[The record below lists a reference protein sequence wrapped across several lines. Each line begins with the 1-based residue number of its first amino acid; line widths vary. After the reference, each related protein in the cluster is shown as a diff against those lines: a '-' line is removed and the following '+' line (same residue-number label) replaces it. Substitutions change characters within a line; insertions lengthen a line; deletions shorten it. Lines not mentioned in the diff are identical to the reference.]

1 MCAYMCMICVHML
14 YYICDVYCIYV
25 IFVMSISQYI
35 LLYIYNLYAYHTT
48 LSIYVCIEADLSYP
62 SLYPSSTIQHPPNG
76 RPSRPVS
83 GVGPSGQNY
92 DRPSSVSKGS
102 SFPTNGS
109 YLAGS
114 EIIHISLEDEE
125 GKV

>member
-1 MCAYMCMICVHML
+1 
-14 YYICDVYCIYV
+14 
-25 IFVMSISQYI
+25 MS
-35 LLYIYNLYAYHTT
+35 LYIIYMQLVYTHIHTT
-48 LSIYVCIEADLSYP
+48 LNLLSVCIGADLSYP
-62 SLYPSSTIQHPPNG
+62 TLYPSSTLQHFPNG

-114 EIIHISLEDEE
+114 EIVHISLEDEE

>member
-1 MCAYMCMICVHML
+1 MYCVRLLFVSICCTVYMSCVFILIQVAYVH
-14 YYICDVYCIYV
+14 
-25 IFVMSISQYI
+25 
-35 LLYIYNLYAYHTT
+35 NLYKHIHMYT
-48 LSIYVCIEADLSYP
+48 LTLCIGADLSYP
-62 SLYPSSTIQHPPNG
+62 TLYPSSTLQHPPNG

-83 GVGPSGQNY
+83 GVGPNGQNY